1 MILNRVSKI
10 DEPAKEEGEEEEKCV
25 ASAGKRAGAQHARAR
40 TPCCS
45 QQRGGVYFTKHEI
58 EILHAILEVAFH
70 KEQAAAQ
77 APKQRVR
84 ARPVA
89 RDTEVTMAELVQT
102 AERDRSPRG
111 CWSV

>member
-1 MILNRVSKI
+1 MCSVCR
-10 DEPAKEEGEEEEKCV
+10 E
-25 ASAGKRAGAQHARAR
+25 KRAGAQHARAR
-40 TPCCS
+40 TPRCS
-45 QQRGGVYFTKHEI
+45 RQRGGVYFTKHEI
-58 EILHAILEVAFH
+58 ETLHAILEVAFH

-102 AERDRSPRG
+102 DERDR
-111 CWSV
+111 

>member
-1 MILNRVSKI
+1 MCGICR
-10 DEPAKEEGEEEEKCV
+10 E
-25 ASAGKRAGAQHARAR
+25 KRAGAQHARAR
-40 TPCCS
+40 TPRCS
-45 QQRGGVYFTKHEI
+45 RQRGGVYFTKHEI
-58 EILHAILEVAFH
+58 ETLHAILEVAFH

-102 AERDRSPRG
+102 AERER
-111 CWSV
+111 

>member
-1 MILNRVSKI
+1 M
-10 DEPAKEEGEEEEKCV
+10 DEPAKEEEEEEEKEEKCS
-25 ASAGKRAGAQHARAR
+25 ASSGKRAGARHARAR
-40 TPCCS
+40 TPRCS
-45 QQRGGVYFTKHEI
+45 RQRDGAHFTKHEI
-58 EILHAILEVAFH
+58 ETLHAVLELAFH

-102 AERDRSPRG
+102 AERDR
-111 CWSV
+111 